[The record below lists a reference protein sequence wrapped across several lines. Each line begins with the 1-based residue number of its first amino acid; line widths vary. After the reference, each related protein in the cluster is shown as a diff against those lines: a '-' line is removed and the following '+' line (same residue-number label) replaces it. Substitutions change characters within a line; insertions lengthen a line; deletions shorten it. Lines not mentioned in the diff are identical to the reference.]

1 MHRRFEHL
9 SKADVD
15 RILMAGVCGGVLNSG
30 ETLSSSLKRNKTA
43 ARPTERTSGLF
54 KVLKCFVSLSRKQI
68 HVSFL
73 FTQIWVLCLSL
84 EVAGAQAEVFLMCKQ
99 TLQFKHLVL
108 KCKRDP
114 KYFVLQFFRDAFGHI
129 TNAS

>member
-73 FTQIWVLCLSL
+73 FTQI
-84 EVAGAQAEVFLMCKQ
+84 
-99 TLQFKHLVL
+99 
-108 KCKRDP
+108 
-114 KYFVLQFFRDAFGHI
+114 
-129 TNAS
+129 